1 MASLVG
7 NGKGEPMT
15 TPPAPLP
22 GWYPEPSGGS
32 GLRYWDG
39 REWTAVAPAPPPP
52 APSATPTG
60 GPIPPPAKRDDG
72 GSNQSAQQPHHSDRR
87 TIAMLLAVVAVGLDC
102 LVPSELRRRQHR
114 TKTHTLMP
122 SSLRNLTCCSLRGPS
137 SKRATQLVNCSA
149 RATRKKMRHSSCGS
163 GTPAKARCRRWSATD
178 RCCAQVPLRGRLI
191 AEAIWAMFFT
201 GSWRLHPSRQCGAFS

>member
-1 MASLVG
+1 
-7 NGKGEPMT
+7 MT

-87 TIAMLLAVVAVGLDC
+87 TIAMLLAVVAVVIIGIGLFSAFRTPPPPAPDEDAYIDALFTSKFDVLLPKRPFIEEGYAAC
-102 LVPSELRRRQHR
+102 ELLRAGHTEEDAAFIMWQRDTSKGTVPEMVRERHQRQTAAAH
-114 TKTHTLMP
+114 KYL
-122 SSLRNLTCCSLRGPS
+122 
-137 SKRATQLVNCSA
+137 
-149 RATRKKMRHSSCGS
+149 
-163 GTPAKARCRRWSATD
+163 
-178 RCCAQVPLRGRLI
+178 CAD
-191 AEAIWAMFFT
+191 A
-201 GSWRLHPSRQCGAFS
+201 